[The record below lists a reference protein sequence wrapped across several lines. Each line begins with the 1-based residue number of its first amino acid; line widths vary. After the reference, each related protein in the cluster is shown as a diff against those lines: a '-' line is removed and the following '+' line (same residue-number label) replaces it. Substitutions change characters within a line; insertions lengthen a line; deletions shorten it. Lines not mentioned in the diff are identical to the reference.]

1 MPTRSRPPRSSHD
14 FGDDDP
20 TIVEDP
26 SVREFEAVTP
36 VEVPRCVE
44 CGAVVFDDDFD
55 DMALAFGLDRCARS
69 RPGVAN
75 PWHWCSNYSPTHRKY
90 VQLVPR

>member
-1 MPTRSRPPRSSHD
+1 MAISGNGSGSDD
-14 FGDDDP
+14 FGDEEP
-20 TIVEDP
+20 TRVDEA
-26 SVREFEAVTP
+26 FEAVTP
-36 VEVPRCVE
+36 VELPLCVE

-55 DMALAFGLDRCARS
+55 DASLAFGLDRCARS
-69 RPGVAN
+69 RPGVAR